1 MKKRSKFFRVAQE
14 GDTIDGRKITRQDIN
29 DAVSNFDSKRY
40 GARVW
45 LEHVRG
51 YVPGGPFDALGDVYA
66 VQAKEDDGVMGLY
79 AQIEPLP
86 ELIAINQRAQKIYSS
101 IELTF
106 SKGKAWLTGLAVTDS
121 PASFG
126 TERLAFSAGSTL
138 YHGPTMDDEHLY
150 SVGLETE
157 IEFVDSSDDDAG
169 NKDGSGAGTPTLFT
183 RVKALLGL
191 HKKDTDNYLSDI
203 DAAVMQIAESQQA
216 LIEGQPD
223 PAAFTQMQTDYSE
236 LKTAHDALSQQ
247 FSDLKTQLQGEVA
260 GQQFNRPAATGGTVH
275 IQTDC

>member
-29 DAVSNFDSKRY
+29 DAVANFDSKRF

-45 LEHVRG
+45 LEHMRG
-51 YVPGGPFDALGDVYA
+51 YVPGGPFDALGDVA
-66 VQAKEDDGVMGLY
+66 AIKAQDDNGIMGLY

-126 TERLAFSAGSTL
+126 TERLSFNAESNL
-138 YHGPTMDDEHLY
+138 YKGPTLDDEHLY
-150 SVGLETE
+150 SVGMETE

-169 NKDGSGAGTPTLFT
+169 RKDDTGAGTPTLFS
-183 RVKALLGL
+183 RVKTLLGL

-203 DAAVMQIAESQQA
+203 DDAVMQIAESQQA
-216 LIEGQPD
+216 LIEAQPD
-223 PAAFTQMQTDYSE
+223 TAAFSQLQTNYTE
-236 LKTAHDALSQQ
+236 LKSAHDALSQQ
-247 FSDLKTQLQGEVA
+247 FTELTEQLQQEPDGK
-260 GQQFNRPAATGGTVH
+260 QFSRPPATGGSGN